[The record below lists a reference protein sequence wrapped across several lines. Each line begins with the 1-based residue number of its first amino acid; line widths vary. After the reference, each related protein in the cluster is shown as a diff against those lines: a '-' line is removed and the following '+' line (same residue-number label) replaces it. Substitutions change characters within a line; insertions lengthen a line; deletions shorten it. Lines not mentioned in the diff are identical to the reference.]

1 MAGCFKKL
9 LKQVCRC
16 AGVTL
21 TKNMLYD
28 KYTLSVMKK
37 VLTTSSNCIDI
48 GSHDGEMLKTMLLF
62 APGGRHYAFEPI
74 PDYYQSLKERY
85 GNQATV
91 LPYALSDRDGVTSFQ
106 YIRNAPAYSG
116 FKQRK
121 YRINPDIQEIK
132 VETRQL
138 DSIIP
143 EDIKVDFIKID
154 VEGAEH
160 LVLKGSKKT
169 IQRCRPIIIF
179 EFGLGASDYYQTSS
193 SELYHFLVNE
203 TGLRISLLQGFL
215 RDNGV
220 LSASE
225 FQAIYQENK
234 EYYFIAHP

>member
-16 AGVTL
+16 AGITL

-28 KYTLSVMKK
+28 KYTLKVMKK

-48 GSHDGEMLKTMLLF
+48 GSHDGEMLEIMLQI
-62 APGGRHYAFEPI
+62 APHGRHFAFEPI
-74 PDYYQSLKERY
+74 PDYYRLLKELY

-91 LPYALSDRDGVTSFQ
+91 LPYALSDREGITSFQ

-121 YRINPDIQEIK
+121 YRINPDIKQIQ
-132 VETRQL
+132 VDTRPL

-143 EDIKVDFIKID
+143 VDIKIDFIKID
-154 VEGAEH
+154 VEGAEY
-160 LVLKGSKKT
+160 LVLKGGKQT
-169 IQRCRPIIIF
+169 IQRCRPVIVF
-179 EFGLGASDYYQTSS
+179 EFGLGASDYYHTSA
-193 SELYHFLVNE
+193 SELYHFLVEE

-215 RDNGV
+215 KNHDV
-220 LSASE
+220 LSAHE
-225 FQAIYQENK
+225 FQTIYQENK